1 MHAMTGSAGQPPPKY
16 PLGSV
21 DNLLRLLSMFRTKDS
36 IGVTEAAESLGIALS
51 TAHRLL
57 AMLEFHE
64 YVVKDASLHDYAPG
78 PELMELGLAVATG
91 AELRARARPFL
102 ESLAV
107 QTNETAS
114 LAILVGNQAAF
125 IESVE
130 SLRALRITSIA
141 GSVFPAHT
149 TSAGK
154 VLLAALDRGRLM
166 QLYDSE
172 VLTGGTSRAIR
183 SRRQLIKE
191 LGVIRKQGY
200 AVNQGESDD
209 LRGTVAVLVV
219 DRQERVRAALSVSM
233 PLARFNE
240 TPLEGL
246 IATTLDTARQIRES
260 L

>member
-1 MHAMTGSAGQPPPKY
+1 MPAMKDSTAASAPKY

-21 DNLLRLLSMFRTKDS
+21 DNLLRLLSLFRTKDS
-36 IGVTEAAESLGIALS
+36 IGVTEAADELGVALS

-57 AMLEFHE
+57 AMLEFHQ
-64 YVVKDASLHDYAPG
+64 YVTKDPTARDYSPG

-91 AELRARARPFL
+91 AELRARTRPFL

-114 LAILVGNQAAF
+114 LAILVGKQAAF

-154 VLLAALDRGRLM
+154 VLLAALDRDRFL
-166 QLYDSE
+166 QLYDTE
-172 VLTGGTSRAIR
+172 TLTGGTSRAIR
-183 SRRQLIKE
+183 TRAQLIKE
-191 LGVIRKQGY
+191 LDIIRTQGY
-200 AVNQGESDD
+200 AVNRGESDD
-209 LRGTVAVLVV
+209 PRGTVAVLIV

-233 PLARFNE
+233 PLARFTE
-240 TPLEGL
+240 TPLDGL
-246 IATTLDTARQIRES
+246 ISATSDTARQIRDS